1 MYLSDRISCV
11 VREEEAE
18 EKKSTKKRTKY
29 DKFSNV
35 N

>member
-11 VREEEAE
+11 VREEEEE